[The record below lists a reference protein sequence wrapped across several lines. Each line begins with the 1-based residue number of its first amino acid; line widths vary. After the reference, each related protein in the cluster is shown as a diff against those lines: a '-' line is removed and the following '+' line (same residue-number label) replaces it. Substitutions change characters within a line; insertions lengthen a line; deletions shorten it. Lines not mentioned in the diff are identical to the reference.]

1 MTTKQWAEY
10 QRQAD
15 VIEQEQKR
23 KENMTAVEWLFH
35 KYKLQDEKILIDD
48 YYQAREMEKQQ
59 MEISDE
65 EIETLRLEHFKEN
78 GIWSENS
85 EWFIKGAKWY
95 REQLKQK

>member
-1 MTTKQWAEY
+1 MTTKHWAEY

-35 KYKLQDEKILIDD
+35 KYKLQDGKILIDD
-48 YYQAREMEKQQ
+48 YYQALEMEKQQ

-65 EIETLRLEHFKEN
+65 EIKKAADAFEYTN
-78 GIWSENS
+78 GIYG
-85 EWFIKGAKWY
+85 FKQGVKWY
-95 REQLKQK
+95 RKQLKQRNGG